1 MNRLYY
7 YFYTVAVEF
16 RLQFDMT
23 LQLVFFFFFYWV
35 VMLIIFDTDKEE
47 FIESFNLSLFYFFL
61 SIILFF
67 LIKYSYHYFSFLE
80 ASVVEGR
87 SVLFISKQFVR
98 DVSNTLA
105 LFLRFFLL
113 LFRLN
118 IYDSLDDFYDSYYIF
133 VGDFDEDDYLTE
145 NVLPLISNL
154 MYTQDNNSDKV
165 FMLEEEHVF
174 FLDFFYIYFLIWGK
188 LFFFLFL
195 LVEEVL
201 RVSLAIYIIYLIV
214 LDVHAVNASYTEDLY
229 LIKKRLV

>member
-1 MNRLYY
+1 
-7 YFYTVAVEF
+7 
-16 RLQFDMT
+16 
-23 LQLVFFFFFYWV
+23 
-35 VMLIIFDTDKEE
+35 MLIIFDTDKEE

-133 VGDFDEDDYLTE
+133 VGDFDEDD
-145 NVLPLISNL
+145 NL